1 MTSLLLGLR
10 FALTGNRARLI
21 VTSTALAFTVG
32 ILLAALG
39 IGPALQAKSQR
50 LDDRSR
56 QTTTQVAAA
65 QPVTLSTD
73 ADTYWRGQPLTIRRV
88 TALHGGVVPPGLH
101 QLPVPGEVAVS
112 PSLRDILQGRYSG
125 ELTRRVPGRIS
136 AVIADPGLA
145 GPRELFAYVG
155 VSAAAQRSGQHV
167 TEQVI
172 SYGSHRKKD
181 PVPLQLRT
189 AAALGGLALLLPV
202 LVLVATATRLSAA
215 SRDRRLSAVR
225 LVGGTPRQA
234 SLVAAGEAL
243 AFSAAGVVLGVLG
256 FVALRGTAARLLPLP
271 DGLFAEDL
279 HPSGPVIA
287 AVLLGVPVL
296 AVLTSLLSL
305 RRVVTSPLGV
315 RRDARV
321 RRAGWVR
328 LLPLAV
334 GLLLLVAARA
344 RAHDVS
350 RGTTTGSLLLLGG
363 GGLTLVGLAVAG
375 PAVSRL
381 GGLVLGRLGR
391 GVGSSLAS
399 QRVAADPGASARV
412 ITGSVLVV
420 FSAAW
425 LLAFLPTLRA
435 SQGSTADGPAR
446 LLPTGTLQGYV
457 SSPAQANALR
467 AVPGVRHLLAIGQV
481 ALAPQGYRPGVAPQE
496 GTVMPDPSTQ
506 PSGIAV
512 FRCEDLAAVLGRD
525 IGCNGAPAYE
535 VPPSATSAFA
545 SSPVR
550 RGVALLV
557 LDSHQEKVVGQLVL
571 PRSLPQVHL
580 TDTEL
585 TLVYAYGAFGPV
597 FVTPQALPPAVA
609 GELSASLVIT
619 SDGSPSTVERIR
631 DAFPPG
637 VLATTIQ
644 EQASSAARVYDGYV
658 RAVVLGLVMA
668 ITVGAASLAVSTADS
683 ARERRRST
691 AALIAIGVPL
701 RTLRRA
707 VLLQM
712 AAPMLTNV
720 LLALGA
726 AAAASTLYLD
736 IYAGNGVA
744 RTPLPWTGWG
754 LTGLAAVVAVVL
766 ATCATLPLVNAAGR
780 PEALRTE

>member
-10 FALTGNRARLI
+10 FALTGNRARLV

-50 LDDRSR
+50 LDARSR
-56 QTTTQVAAA
+56 ITSQPAAS

-88 TALHGGVVPPGLH
+88 TAVHGGVVPPGLRR
-101 QLPVPGEVAVS
+101 LPGPGEVAVS
-112 PSLRDILQGRYSG
+112 PSLRDILQGRHSR
-125 ELTRRVPGRIS
+125 ELAHRVPGRVS

-155 VSAAAQRSGQHV
+155 VTAGAQSDGQHV
-167 TEQVI
+167 SEQVV
-172 SYGSHRKKD
+172 SYGSQRKKD

-225 LVGGTPRQA
+225 LVGATPRQA
-234 SLVAAGEAL
+234 GLVAAGEAL

-271 DGLFAEDL
+271 DGLFAQDL
-279 HPSGPVIA
+279 QPSGRVVV

-296 AVLTSLLSL
+296 AVLTSLVSL

-328 LLPLAV
+328 LLPLAT
-334 GLLLLVAARA
+334 GLLLLVGARLNA
-344 RAHDVS
+344 RSVS
-350 RGTTTGSLLLLGG
+350 GGTHLGATLLLGG

-381 GGLVLGRLGR
+381 GGLVLGQLGR

-435 SQGSTADGPAR
+435 SQGSTPGGPAR
-446 LLPTGTLQGYV
+446 LLPAGTLQGYV
-457 SSPAQANALR
+457 RSPAQADALR
-467 AVPGVRHLLAIGQV
+467 AVPGVRHLFAVGQV
-481 ALAPQGYRPGVAPQE
+481 ALAPRGYRPGPAPQD
-496 GTVMPDPSTQ
+496 GTSPPEASQ
-506 PSGIAV
+506 PSPV
-512 FRCEDLAAVLGRD
+512 PVLRCEDLAAVLGRD
-525 IGCNGAPAYE
+525 IGCNGATAYE
-535 VPPSATSAFA
+535 VVSAVSAAHGSPF
-545 SSPVR
+545 PVR
-550 RGVALLV
+550 RGVALEV
-557 LDSHQEKVVGQLVL
+557 LDGTQEGVVGQLVL
-571 PRSLPQVHL
+571 PRSLPQLHL
-580 TDTEL
+580 TDAEL
-585 TLVYAYGAFGPV
+585 AFGNAYGRFGPL
-597 FVTPQALPPAVA
+597 FVTPQAFPPAVS
-609 GELSASLVIT
+609 GGLSPSVLVI
-619 SDGSPSTVERIR
+619 SDGSPATVERIR

-637 VLATTIQ
+637 VSATTFE
-644 EQASSAARVYDGYV
+644 EQASSATRVYDGYL
-658 RAVVLGLVMA
+658 RAVVLGLAMA
-668 ITVGAASLAVSTADS
+668 IAVGAASLAVSTADS

-691 AALIAIGVPL
+691 AALVAIGVPL

-720 LLALGA
+720 VLALSA
-726 AAAASTLYLD
+726 AAAASSLYLG
-736 IYAGNGVA
+736 IYAEGGA
-744 RTPLPWTGWG
+744 PRTPLPWTGWA
-754 LTGLAAVVAVVL
+754 LTGLAAVVAVLL
-766 ATCATLPLVNAAGR
+766 ATAATLPLVNAAGR